1 MKKLTVLFSM
11 VAISLTL
18 SAAGCKKKNAEE
30 GKDPAM
36 KPEEKGSAEV
46 AKPDEK
52 KPEEKKPEEAAK
64 PAAGG
69 DFPAE
74 CNDYKAAVEK
84 MMTCDKAKAAAGP
97 MKEGFDNMWK
107 QMEGL
112 PAEGRAA
119 MGAGCKQGA
128 EAIATSMKAMG
139 C

>member
-36 KPEEKGSAEV
+36 KPEEKGSAAEV

-52 KPEEKKPEEAAK
+52 KPDVAAA
-64 PAAGG
+64 PAG

-74 CNDYKAAVEK
+74 CTAYKAAVDK
-84 MMTCDKAKAAAGP
+84 MMTCEKMKAAAGP
-97 MKEGFDNMWK
+97 MKEAFDTSWK

-119 MGAGCKQGA
+119 MSTGCKAGA
-128 EAIATSMKAMG
+128 DAIQQSLTAMG